1 MRVLVSNLEITA
13 DDTVIVLGDV
23 VDRGPG
29 SRDVIEQLLDLKS
42 RCTLR
47 CLLGNHEEMMLDALA
62 GGEWTV
68 TWLGYGGKATLS
80 SYGGDPDRIPP
91 QHLEF
96 LKQGLN
102 YWEDDRNL
110 FIHANLEPGVP
121 LQQQLGEWLRWTHL
135 TSLEQPHPSGKRVVC
150 GHTPQRSG
158 VPLVLPGWVCIDTL
172 AFGSGW
178 LTCLDVASDEIF
190 QANQAGQFRGGHLD

>member
-1 MRVLVSNLEITA
+1 MSNLEIAA

-29 SRDVIEQLLDLKS
+29 SQDVIEQLLDLKS

-68 TWLGYGGKATLS
+68 TWLRYGGDATLS

-91 QHLEF
+91 HHLEF

-121 LQQQLGEWLRWTHL
+121 LQKQLGEWLRWTHL
-135 TSLEQPHPSGKRVVC
+135 TSLEQPHPSGKRIVC

-178 LTCLDVASDEIF
+178 LTCLDVGTDEIY
-190 QANQAGQFRGGHLD
+190 QANQAGQFRSGHLD